1 MSLKIEKEKREDK
14 EAVLKMYNLDI
25 GICPWD
31 DEEEV
36 KMCDLFLGAVEEG
49 TITIF
54 DI

>member
-1 MSLKIEKEKREDK
+1 MKMPYQYKET
-14 EAVLKMYNLDI
+14 VLKMYNLDI
-25 GICPWD
+25 DICPWD

-36 KMCDLFLGAVEEG
+36 EMCNLFLGAVEEG